1 MSKYI
6 LFDFKCP
13 DCGLIFEKLVHSFEK
28 TTKCPHCFKEQAE
41 RQISAP
47 RLDWRHMGVSYD
59 FPTSAGKWTKMQWE
73 KNRIDK
79 GGRAD
84 GQPNLKEY

>member
-1 MSKYI
+1 M
-6 LFDFKCP
+6 FDFTCP
-13 DCGLIFEKLVHSFEK
+13 DCNLVFEKLVHSFEK
-28 TTKCPHCFKEQAE
+28 TTKCLHCGKTNAAK
-41 RQISAP
+41 QISAP
-47 RLDWRHMGVSYD
+47 RLDWRRMGVSVD

-73 KNRIDK
+73 KNRTDK